1 MNEELLSSN
10 FTYKIETVK
19 KNPNSIERNRES
31 ENKSKIKKEKK
42 KKVKVY

>member
-10 FTYKIETVK
+10 FTYEPVK